1 MDVPAL
7 GEENLAKDSEENNKN
22 WMILLCR
29 VGEREKSWKNFWKSV
44 LNGSNTELKK
54 KLIHDIRLI
63 EKQFRLIEIDKD
75 PLEFFIAISIDRK
88 TDSINRNCKKMNFW
102 KSTEFDATSPQSI
115 EKIWKKM
122 YEYEMNWFSQ
132 TQDLKPNFPKNL
144 DFKQSPFFFF
154 NQQISCA

>member
-88 TDSINRNCKKMNFW
+88 TDSIDRNCKKNEFLKINRIWCNLSSKHW
-102 KSTEFDATSPQSI
+102 KI
-115 EKIWKKM
+115 MKKKM
-122 YEYEMNWFSQ
+122 HEYEM
-132 TQDLKPNFPKNL
+132 K
-144 DFKQSPFFFF
+144 
-154 NQQISCA
+154 